1 MIIDM
6 DLSSYAFAFPA
17 SGLPLA
23 YIKEYLYICHF
34 SAPVSLSLFSQDR
47 GELPFTYV
55 QHMVANC
62 R

>member
-1 MIIDM
+1 MNIDM

-17 SGLPLA
+17 SELPLA
-23 YIKEYLYICHF
+23 YIKECLYICCF